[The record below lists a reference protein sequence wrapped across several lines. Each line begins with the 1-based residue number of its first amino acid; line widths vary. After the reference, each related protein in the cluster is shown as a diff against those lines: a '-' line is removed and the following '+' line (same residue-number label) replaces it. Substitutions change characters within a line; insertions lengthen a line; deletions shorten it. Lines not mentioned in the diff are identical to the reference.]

1 MKIEDLG
8 LLSRVSEK
16 IFWLVL
22 EPKMLTYILSR
33 SKFESKTIA
42 SMIKFFG
49 PFYKKLCKIWNSW
62 NRVLKGEKI
71 FTYENWRFGSIE

>member
-16 IFWLVL
+16 IFW
-22 EPKMLTYILSR
+22 EGRKSKMTIYILSR
-33 SKFESKTIA
+33 SKFDSKTIA
-42 SMIKFFG
+42 WMIRFFG
-49 PFYKKLCKIWNSW
+49 QLYKKLCKIWNPK